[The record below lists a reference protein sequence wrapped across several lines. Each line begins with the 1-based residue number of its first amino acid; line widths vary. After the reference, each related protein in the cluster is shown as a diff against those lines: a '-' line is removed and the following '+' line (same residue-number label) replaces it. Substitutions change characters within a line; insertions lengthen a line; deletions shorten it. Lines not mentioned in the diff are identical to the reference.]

1 MARRPPIK
9 VRRYWLD
16 WHWHKL
22 ISIMPA
28 PKPRP
33 NLPDL
38 PPEPK
43 DGRPVPGLGEY
54 LDDKDGHFVGRI
66 IAARR
71 PPQLDESDFAPPKR
85 IITGLYQ
92 FNLLLDSTSLDLTI
106 WLLYFGITLRWHA
119 EDWSLGQAGP
129 RIVSSVSLM
138 WGRVNPLPEGSVY
151 HAHQIYKE
159 RTYQHV
165 ITNDP
170 TYTDPP
176 ISTQPPTPR

>member
-1 MARRPPIK
+1 M
-9 VRRYWLD
+9 D

-71 PPQLDESDFAPPKR
+71 LPQLDESDFAPPKR

-92 FNLLLDSTSLDLTI
+92 FNLQLDARSLDLTL
-106 WLLYFGITLRWHA
+106 WLLYFGISLKWHV
-119 EDWSLGQAGP
+119 ENW
-129 RIVSSVSLM
+129 VSGNKVTSINLL
-138 WGRVNPLPEGSVY
+138 WGRVNPLSEGSIY
-151 HAHQIYKE
+151 HAHNLLKE
-159 RTYQHV
+159 HV
-165 ITNDP
+165 HRNEIADTP
-170 TYTDPP
+170 
-176 ISTQPPTPR
+176 SRPPTSTF